1 MSDVPATP
9 ASDTDDLQKGLG
21 SLVVGIADLL
31 RLVMQRQAVR
41 RLDTGTLTDAQLTR
55 LNAAFFEL
63 DQQMRGV
70 KEQFGLDPDE
80 ETTLKLGDI
89 DGHEINVA
97 DVLDTL
103 LGKGVVLKSDLS
115 LELAEVPLAEASLA
129 LWLGPPEDAKL

>member
-1 MSDVPATP
+1 MSEVPATP

-41 RLDTGTLTDAQLTR
+41 RLDAGALTDAQLTR